1 MNTYLVSALQ
11 VSNGKVTG
19 VIAQQVKV
27 GTGEVSVLTNGVS
40 VDAAQL
46 EQLVGTAQVFVVRR
60 TGSGAVELGSQVRT
74 AGTRFVSVD
83 PNGVENDDLM
93 RLAQFHD

>member
-11 VSNGKVTG
+11 VSNGEVTG
-19 VIAQQVKV
+19 VIAQQVEV
-27 GTGEVSVLTNGVS
+27 GAGEVSVLTGGLS
-40 VDAAQL
+40 LGAAQL
-46 EQLVGTAQVFVVRR
+46 EQLAGTAQVFVVRR
-60 TGSGAVELGSQVRT
+60 TGSGAVELGSQVQT